1 MTLRRGDISS
11 MLEVLPPFAIRVAA
25 TLRLSDHLGDGPRSA
40 GELALATGADAD
52 ALGRLLRYL
61 CSLGLY
67 REDAPDRFALT
78 PAGRMLTGRST
89 GDLRQWLDLDG
100 AGGRMDL
107 ALAGLL
113 HAVRTGGPGY
123 PAVFDRPFWDDLA
136 ADPARAASFDELM
149 AAKSARVVPD
159 LAALNWAGV
168 RHVVDVGGGVG
179 RTLGALLRAHPH
191 LRGTLLDRPPVA
203 EQARR
208 QLAEAGLA
216 GRCAVVGGSF
226 LTEVPGGGDAYLLFD
241 ILHNWD
247 DETARE
253 ILGRCAAAA
262 GPAGR
267 VLVVEEVP
275 ADDDRNGR
283 AMDLKMLVLFGGRQR
298 TEAGFAALAAKAGL
312 GAPTVRRLPCGF
324 SVVETAG
331 TTSRGDG

>member
-11 MLEVLPPFAIRVAA
+11 MLEMLPPFAIRVAA
-25 TLRLSDHLGDGPRSA
+25 TLRLSDHLGDSPRSA
-40 GELALATGADAD
+40 AELAVATGADAD
-52 ALGRLLRYL
+52 ALGRLLGYL

-67 REDAPDRFALT
+67 RETAPDRFALT
-78 PAGRMLTGRST
+78 PAGRMLTGRAA

-113 HAVRTGGPGY
+113 HAVRTGGAGY

-149 AAKSARVVPD
+149 AAKSARVAPD
-159 LAALNWAGV
+159 LAALDWTGV
-168 RHVVDVGGGVG
+168 RRLVDVGGGVG
-179 RTLGALLRAHPH
+179 RTLGAILHAHPH

-203 EQARR
+203 ERARR
-208 QLAEAGLA
+208 RLAEAGLVD
-216 GRCAVVGGSF
+216 RCDVVGGSF
-226 LTEVPGGGDAYLLFD
+226 LAGVPAGGDAYLLFD

-262 GPAGR
+262 GPSGR

-298 TEAGFAALAAKAGL
+298 TAAGFAALAAKAGL
-312 GAPTVRRLPCGF
+312 PAPTVRRLPCGF

-331 TTSRGDG
+331 TTNRGDA